1 MLIAIVEFEVNP
13 SRRRALLEQIEEEAR
28 NVRGMEGNMAYQA
41 LVSAASESGIV
52 LVQEWRDE
60 PAFAE
65 YRASDS
71 FSALNQYLKPEM
83 TGPPSSR
90 AFNALPV

>member
-13 SRRRALLEQIEEEAR
+13 ARRRALLEQIEGEAR
-28 NVRGMEGNMAYQA
+28 NVRGMEGNLAYLA
-41 LVSAASESGIV
+41 LVSAASDGGIV
-52 LVQEWRDE
+52 LLQEWRDE
-60 PAFAE
+60 PAFAN

-71 FSALNQYLKPEM
+71 FSALNQSLKPEM

-90 AFNALPV
+90 GFNAIPI